1 MTGGQ
6 LEKSISVTEV
16 SIADFL
22 AKEDNANVY
31 YMVSGKID
39 EIANDTYGNLYITD
53 GTNRLYVYGCYPGWG
68 ATGDNRKGAIATYG
82 IAVGDKLTVI
92 GPKSTYKGTPQVN
105 GGVYFSHE
113 K

>member
-1 MTGGQ
+1 MTGAQ
-6 LEKSISVTEV
+6 LENSIKVTEV

-22 AKEDNANVY
+22 TKEDAKDVY

-39 EIANDTYGNLYITD
+39 EIANDQYGNLYITD

-68 ATGDNRKGAIATYG
+68 ATGDARKGAIAANG
-82 IAVGDKLTVI
+82 IVVGDKLTVI